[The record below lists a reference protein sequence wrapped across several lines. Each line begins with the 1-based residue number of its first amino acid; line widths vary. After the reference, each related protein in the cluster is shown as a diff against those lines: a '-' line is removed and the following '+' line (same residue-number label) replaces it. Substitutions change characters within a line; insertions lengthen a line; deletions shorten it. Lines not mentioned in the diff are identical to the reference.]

1 MRGFRLGSILGFK
14 IRIDFSWFIIFFLI
28 LWSLSS
34 GLFPASFPGLKPGV
48 YLAMGVVGTV
58 LFFATLLAHELS
70 HSLVARAKG
79 IPVEGITLFIFGG
92 VSQTRLDAESPGDE
106 FQIAGVGPLVSIVIA
121 VLCSLIGSLGNQLGW
136 SVAVT
141 GVFSYLAYANLAIA
155 IFNLLPGFPLDG
167 GRLFRSIIWK
177 LTGNLTKATRI
188 ASMGGSMLGYFIVF
202 WGFWQML
209 RGYLLGGLWLL
220 LIGWFLNNAAE
231 ASYQEQLVRMGLE
244 GARAWQAMRRSP
256 ETVPPHL
263 TLRELVDEYF
273 FLRRYHSF
281 PVVEKEEPVGIITLN
296 QVKEVPQQQ
305 WHERTVRD
313 SMLPLEEGVV
323 VRPQEKLS
331 EVLQKMEYSGLRR
344 VLVVQ
349 EGKIEGIITASD
361 ITRWLQRARDLED
374 WRRDNGNY
382 TTP

>member
-1 MRGFRLGSILGFK
+1 MRGFRLGSILGFE

-34 GLFPASFPGLKPGV
+34 GLFPASFPGLETGV
-48 YLAMGVVGTV
+48 YLVMGVVGTI

-121 VLCSLIGSLGNQLGW
+121 VLCGLISSLGNQLGW
-136 SVAVT
+136 TVAIT
-141 GVFSYLAYANLAIA
+141 GVFAYLAYANLAIA

-188 ASMGGSMLGYFIVF
+188 ASIGGRMLGYLIVF

-209 RGYLLGGLWLL
+209 RGYLWGGLWLL

-244 GARAWQAMRRSP
+244 GARAWQAMKRSP
-256 ETVPPHL
+256 ETVSPHL

-281 PVVEKEEPVGIITLN
+281 PVVENETLVGIITLN
-296 QVKEVPQQQ
+296 QVKEVPQEQ
-305 WHERTVRD
+305 WHERTVQD
-313 SMLPLEEGVV
+313 TMIPLAEGVV
-323 VRPQEKLS
+323 VCPQEKLS
-331 EVLQKMEYSGLRR
+331 DVLQKMEDSGLRR

-349 EGKIEGIITASD
+349 EGKLKGIITASD
-361 ITRWLQRARDLED
+361 ITRWLRRGRDLED
-374 WRRDNGNY
+374 WRPDK
-382 TTP
+382 